1 MKCRII
7 MEGVKIMKSDTNERR
22 HYIDN
27 IRWITVTIVVIYH
40 VIYIYNAEG
49 IGGGYKQ
56 ISNMDFQW
64 FDSFL
69 YLVYPWFMPILFL
82 VAGISSR
89 LYLEKHTNKE
99 FIKSRTVKLLVP
111 STIGLF
117 AFQFLQGYVNM
128 SLNNAFES
136 LVQTPKVVTYF
147 IMVLSGTGVLWFIQ
161 LLWIYSIILVIIRKI
176 EKDRLLS
183 VGAKTPIWMIILF
196 CLPVWGAGYIF
207 NTPVIVV
214 YRIGFYFVF
223 YILGYFVFSNEK
235 VIEKIKKYA
244 VPFIISGAV
253 LCTIFCIIYFVIKG
267 GANYAD
273 APVNRYPV
281 FAATAY
287 FGSLAMLSGMAR
299 FGDFSNKFSEWMSK
313 RSFGLYVFHYL
324 GLSTAALLFA
334 KIWTLP
340 APLVYL
346 LSLIAG
352 FIFGFGLY
360 AIISR
365 IPIYRWMVL
374 GIKKRR

>member
-1 MKCRII
+1 MKYRII
-7 MEGVKIMKSDTNERR
+7 MKGVKIMKANTNERR

-27 IRWITVTIVVIYH
+27 IRWITVTLVVIYH

-49 IGGGYKQ
+49 IGGGYRQ

-64 FDSFL
+64 FDGFL

-117 AFQFLQGYVNM
+117 AFQFIQGYVNM
-128 SLNNAFES
+128 SLNDAFE
-136 LVQTPKVVTYF
+136 TITEAPKIVTYI
-147 IMVLSGTGVLWFIQ
+147 IMALSGSGVLWFAQ
-161 LLWIYSIILVIIRKI
+161 LLWVYSLILVLIRKI

-183 VGAKTPIWMIILF
+183 VGAKTPIWMILLF
-196 CLPVWGAGYIF
+196 CLPVWGAGYLF

-223 YILGYFVFSNEK
+223 YILGYFVFSNEE

-273 APVNRYPV
+273 APVNRYPI
-281 FAATAY
+281 FAAIAY

-324 GLSTAALLFA
+324 GISAVALLCA

-340 APLVYL
+340 VLLVYV

-365 IPIYRWMVL
+365 MPIYRWMVL